1 MILKP
6 IYQKNLYGLDYFF
19 HNFVKLYQK
28 NNLPNKILISGDE
41 GLGKSTLAFHLV
53 NYVLS
58 KDEDLSYDLKNL
70 QINQENKSYKLTINA
85 SNPNLTLVDS
95 LNDKRGIDINQIRDL
110 ISNLNKSSFNNKE
123 RFVIIDNIEKL
134 NKNSVNALLK
144 ILEEPP
150 QNIFFILI
158 NNDRFILPT
167 LKSRCINFNL
177 FLNYQNS
184 IYVVNKLLGE
194 DIFNHINTDLL
205 NHYTTPGK
213 LYKLITFFE
222 TNDYNLKD
230 YKLKD
235 LLKLIINE
243 ELYKKDILIKN
254 ISFEYF
260 EFFFRKELSLVKS
273 KTFDIHNYF
282 IKRINETKKF
292 NLDEESLFNEFEYK
306 VLNG

>member
-177 FLNYQNS
+177 FLNHQNT
-184 IYVVNKLLGE
+184 INVINKLLGE

-222 TNDYNLKD
+222 SNGYNLKD

-235 LLKLIINE
+235 LLKLIINK
-243 ELYKKDILIKN
+243 ELYKKDVLIKN

-260 EFFFRKELSLVKS
+260 EFFFRKELFLIKS
-273 KTFDIHNYF
+273 KTFDVHNYF
-282 IKRINETKKF
+282 IKRINDTKKF

>member
-58 KDEDLSYDLKNL
+58 KDEDLSYDIKNL

-177 FLNYQNS
+177 FLNHQNT
-184 IYVVNKLLGE
+184 IYIVNKLLGE

-205 NHYTTPGK
+205 NHYITPGK

-222 TNDYNLKD
+222 TNSYNLKD

-260 EFFFRKELSLVKS
+260 EFFFRKELSLFKS

-282 IKRINETKKF
+282 IKRINETKKL

>member
-110 ISNLNKSSFNNKE
+110 ISNLNKSSFNSKL
-123 RFVIIDNIEKL
+123 RFVLIDNIEL
-134 NKNSVNALLK
+134 MNVYSINALLK
-144 ILEEPP
+144 FLEEPNA
-150 QNIFFILI
+150 NINFILI
-158 NNDRFILPT
+158 NNNKQILPT
-167 LKSRCINFNL
+167 LKSRCINFKVL
-177 FLNYQNS
+177 LSFKQS
-184 IYVVNKLLGE
+184 IN
-194 DIFNHINTDLL
+194 IINNIINADV
-205 NHYTTPGK
+205 Y
-213 LYKLITFFE
+213 
-222 TNDYNLKD
+222 D
-230 YKLKD
+230 
-235 LLKLIINE
+235 IINE
-243 ELYKKDILIKN
+243 ELIDNYITPGRLFQILRISNEYNIDLKKTNLKKLLIVLIKDKIYKKDKYLNEI
-254 ISFEYF
+254 FYYF
-260 EFFFRKELSLVKS
+260 VESFFRKNSTINNISLHNFYSYFMS
-273 KTFDIHNYF
+273 K
-282 IKRINETKKF
+282 IKDNKTY
-292 NLDEESLFNEFEYK
+292 NLDEETLLMELEEK
-306 VLNG
+306 VLIG